1 MPADRSELARRKAAA
16 TDKDTTRGLNYN
28 TLFALVRDVLG
39 DDAPKALDPQRKG
52 SRVDF
57 FSYSISE
64 YLDIA
69 WDAAD
74 RLEARFGSVDGVW
87 FELGRRTV
95 TGFLS
100 SMLGRTI
107 FAIAGRDPRRFVATG
122 PSGYRAAVSYGE
134 RGVEWLG
141 ERHARMT
148 FRRDFMPAAFH
159 RGVIMSGLEAS
170 DAKAPRVEARETGFL
185 DSVYDVTWD

>member
-1 MPADRSELARRKAAA
+1 MPADRSDLARRKAAA
-16 TDKDTTRGLNYN
+16 TEKDTTRGLNYN
-28 TLFALVRDVLG
+28 TLFALAREVLG
-39 DDAPKALDPQRKG
+39 DDVPRAIDPQRKG

-57 FSYSISE
+57 FSYPIAE
-64 YLDIA
+64 YLDVA

-74 RLEARFGSVDGVW
+74 RLEARFGSIDGVW

-107 FAIAGRDPRRFVATG
+107 FSIAGHDPRRFIATG
-122 PSGYRAAVSYGE
+122 PSGYKAAVSYGE

-141 ERHARMT
+141 DHRARMT

-159 RGVIMSGLEAS
+159 RGVILTGLEAS
-170 DAKAPRVEARETGFL
+170 DAKAPRVEARELGFM
-185 DSVYDVTWD
+185 DSEYDVRWD